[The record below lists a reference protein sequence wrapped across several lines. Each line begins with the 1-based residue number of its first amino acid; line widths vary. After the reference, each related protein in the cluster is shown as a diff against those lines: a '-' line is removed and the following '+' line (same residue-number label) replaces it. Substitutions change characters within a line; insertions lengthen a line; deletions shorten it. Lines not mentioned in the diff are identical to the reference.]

1 LRGAGKTTETLSV
14 LTLPASPAM
23 LLPSRLYGIGIRKAE
38 PIISDQVATVFNVVD
53 PETPRGHQILL
64 PNTRAVTAER

>member
-1 LRGAGKTTETLSV
+1 
-14 LTLPASPAM
+14 M

-38 PIISDQVATVFNVVD
+38 PTISDQVATVFNVVD